1 MKRLL
6 IFFCVL
12 MLLPLSGYAVSI
24 SSPTAETIVF
34 MEPVM
39 LATPIDKLPNRSFLL
54 ERLAPF
60 NELYPDYVMLD
71 GLKIFLD
78 KPFEKVK
85 WHLSLPIQPEHELQV
100 LTMDAAAVYFQEYTL
115 TDNGT
120 VIVDF
125 SEYELGFYFIFFYI
139 KPLI

>member
-6 IFFCVL
+6 ILFCVL
-12 MLLPLSGYAVSI
+12 MLLPLSGYAASI
-24 SSPTAETIVF
+24 PSPTAETTVF
-34 MEPVM
+34 MEPAI
-39 LATPIDKLPNRSFLL
+39 LATPIDKLPIRSFLL
-54 ERLAPF
+54 ERLEPF
-60 NELYPDYVMLD
+60 NELCPGYVMLD

-78 KPFEKVK
+78 EPFGKVE

-100 LTMDAAAVYFQEYTL
+100 LTMDATAVYFQEYTL
-115 TDNGT
+115 TDSGT

>member
-12 MLLPLSGYAVSI
+12 MLVPLSGYAAGI
-24 SSPTAETIVF
+24 PSPAAETTVF
-34 MEPVM
+34 MEPAI
-39 LATPIDKLPNRSFLL
+39 LATPIDKLPIRSFLL

-60 NELYPDYVMLD
+60 NELYPDYVILD

-78 KPFEKVK
+78 KPLGKVE
-85 WHLSLPIQPEHELQV
+85 WHLSLPIQSEHELQV
-100 LTMDAAAVYFQEYTL
+100 LIMDDDAISFQEYTL
-115 TDNGT
+115 TDSGT

-125 SEYELGFYFIFFYI
+125 SDYQLGFYFIFFYI

>member
-12 MLLPLSGYAVSI
+12 MLVPLSGYAAGI
-24 SSPTAETIVF
+24 PSPAAETTVF
-34 MEPVM
+34 MEPAI
-39 LATPIDKLPNRSFLL
+39 LATPIDKLPSRSFLL

-60 NELYPDYVMLD
+60 NELYPDYVILD

-78 KPFEKVK
+78 KPLGKVE
-85 WHLSLPIQPEHELQV
+85 WHLSLPIQSEHELQV
-100 LTMDAAAVYFQEYTL
+100 LIMDDDAISFQEYTL
-115 TDNGT
+115 TNSGT

-125 SEYELGFYFIFFYI
+125 SDYQLGFYFIFFYI